1 MQAVETEVGHGFH
14 EAVWMIKLVI
24 EQVRA
29 ELHWLRQVAAELSP
43 RSRANPA
50 HVTKD
55 VVDRLCFRTLP
66 FSNLAILHGILLGS
80 KEKNG
85 DPHKTVFIHRSFLFT
100 GRSFSPAIQHL
111 IKPEIRGAMEFL
123 ASDAMQG
130 RASGSHD
137 ELLAATYLAS
147 QLREIGIEPAGDE
160 GGYIQN
166 VSGEFNFYRDGK
178 KQWNTRNVIGKLEGR
193 DEKLKDQV
201 ILLTAHMDHLGIG
214 KPVNGDNI
222 YNGADDDASGCVAV
236 LQLARAL
243 AHEKAPKRTVL
254 FVFFGSEETGG
265 QGNQYFLQ
273 HPPVPLNN
281 IVANLE
287 FEMIGRADSAVKP
300 DELWLTGF
308 DRSNLGPELAKHG
321 AKLVADPHPKQNFFQ
336 RSDNYALAKQG
347 IVAHTVSSF
356 GLHSDYHRPGD
367 DVAHI
372 DFNHMEQ
379 AIHSML
385 DPVKWLANSEF
396 KPEWVEG
403 KKP

>member
-1 MQAVETEVGHGFH
+1 MATR
-14 EAVWMIKLVI
+14 IKLSLVI
-24 EQVRA
+24 ALFCFLSVASA
-29 ELHWLRQVAAELSP
+29 EKSSTDQA
-43 RSRANPA
+43 
-50 HVTKD
+50 
-55 VVDRLCFRTLP
+55 
-66 FSNLAILHGILLGS
+66 
-80 KEKNG
+80 
-85 DPHKTVFIHRSFLFT
+85 
-100 GRSFSPAIQHL
+100 Q
-111 IKPEIRGAMEFL
+111 IRGAMEFL
-123 ASDAMQG
+123 ASDALQG

-160 GGYIQN
+160 GGYLQN
-166 VSGEFNFYRDGK
+166 VSGEFNFYREGK
-178 KQWNTRNVIGKLEGR
+178 KQWNTRNVIGRLEGR
-193 DEKLKDQV
+193 DEKMKDQV
-201 ILLTAHMDHLGIG
+201 ILLTAHMDHIGIRQ
-214 KPVNGDNI
+214 PVNGDNI

-273 HPPVPLNN
+273 RPPVPLKN

-287 FEMIGRADSAVKP
+287 FEMIGRADSAIKP

-321 AKLVADPHPKQNFFQ
+321 AKLVADPHPKENFFQ

-347 IVAHTVSSF
+347 IIAHTVSSF
-356 GLHSDYHRPGD
+356 GLHNDYHRPSD

-372 DFNHMEQ
+372 DFNHMEE

-385 DPVKWLANSEF
+385 GPVKWLADSDF

>member
-1 MQAVETEVGHGFH
+1 MAIR
-14 EAVWMIKLVI
+14 IKLLLFI
-24 EQVRA
+24 NLFCFLA
-29 ELHWLRQVAAELSP
+29 VASVQH
-43 RSRANPA
+43 SN
-50 HVTKD
+50 
-55 VVDRLCFRTLP
+55 VDQ
-66 FSNLAILHGILLGS
+66 A
-80 KEKNG
+80 
-85 DPHKTVFIHRSFLFT
+85 
-100 GRSFSPAIQHL
+100 Q
-111 IKPEIRGAMEFL
+111 IRGEMEFL

-137 ELLAATYLAS
+137 ELVAAAYLAS
-147 QLREIGIEPAGDE
+147 QLREIGIAPAGDE
-160 GGYIQN
+160 DGYIQN
-166 VSGEFNFYRDGK
+166 VSGEFNFYPEGK
-178 KQWNTRNVIGKLEGR
+178 KQWNTRNVIGRLEGR

-201 ILLTAHMDHLGIG
+201 ILLTAHMDHIG
-214 KPVNGDNI
+214 VREAVNGDSI
-222 YNGADDDASGCVAV
+222 YNGADDDASGCVAI

-265 QGNQYFLQ
+265 QGNQFFLQ
-273 HPPVPLNN
+273 HPPVPLKS

-385 DPVKWLANSEF
+385 GPVKWLANSEF

>member
-1 MQAVETEVGHGFH
+1 
-14 EAVWMIKLVI
+14 VI
-24 EQVRA
+24 R
-29 ELHWLRQVAAELSP
+29 
-43 RSRANPA
+43 
-50 HVTKD
+50 T
-55 VVDRLCFRTLP
+55 RLLLFC
-66 FSNLAILHGILLGS
+66 AILCS
-80 KEKNG
+80 VTTASTQQAS
-85 DPHKTVFIHRSFLFT
+85 DPKASTPQKHSRS
-100 GRSFSPAIQHL
+100 AAH
-111 IKPEIRGAMEFL
+111 IRGEMEFL

-130 RASGSHD
+130 RGSGTHD
-137 ELLAATYLAS
+137 ELLAATYIAS
-147 QLREIGIEPAGDE
+147 QLREIGIEPAGDN
-160 GGYIQN
+160 GGYIQD

-178 KQWNTRNVIGKLEGR
+178 KQWHTRNVIGILHGR
-193 DEKLKDQV
+193 GQKIKDQV

-214 KPVNGDNI
+214 KAVNGDDI

-243 AHEKAPKRTVL
+243 AHGKSPRRTVL

-265 QGNQYFLQ
+265 QGNGYFLE
-273 HPPVPLNN
+273 HPPVPLTN

-287 FEMIGRADSAVKP
+287 FEMIGRPDSEVKP

-321 AKLVADPHPKQNFFQ
+321 ARLVADPRPKQNFFQ
-336 RSDNYALAKQG
+336 RSDNYALAKKG

-356 GLHSDYHRPGD
+356 GLHTDYHRPSD
-367 DVAHI
+367 DVAHL
-372 DFNHMEQ
+372 DFTHMEQ

-385 DPVKWLANSEF
+385 GPVKWLANSSF

>member
-1 MQAVETEVGHGFH
+1 MATR
-14 EAVWMIKLVI
+14 IKLLLFI
-24 EQVRA
+24 TLFCFLA
-29 ELHWLRQVAAELSP
+29 VASAQKS
-43 RSRANPA
+43 STDQA
-50 HVTKD
+50 
-55 VVDRLCFRTLP
+55 
-66 FSNLAILHGILLGS
+66 
-80 KEKNG
+80 
-85 DPHKTVFIHRSFLFT
+85 
-100 GRSFSPAIQHL
+100 Q
-111 IKPEIRGAMEFL
+111 IRGEMEFL

-137 ELLAATYLAS
+137 ELVAATYLAS

-166 VSGEFNFYRDGK
+166 VSGEFNFYREGK
-178 KQWNTRNVIGKLEGR
+178 KQWNTRNVIGRLAGR
-193 DEKLKDQV
+193 DRKLKDQV
-201 ILLTAHMDHLGIG
+201 ILLTAHMDHIG
-214 KPVNGDNI
+214 VREAVNGDSI

-243 AHEKAPKRTVL
+243 AHEKAPKRTVI

-265 QGNQYFLQ
+265 QGDQYFLL
-273 HPPVPLNN
+273 HPPVPLKS

-356 GLHSDYHRPGD
+356 GLHKDYHRPGD

-372 DFNHMEQ
+372 DFNHMES

-385 DPVKWLANSEF
+385 GPVKWLANSEF
-396 KPEWVEG
+396 KPQWVEG

>member
-1 MQAVETEVGHGFH
+1 MGIRVKFVLFCTLF
-14 EAVWMIKLVI
+14 
-24 EQVRA
+24 
-29 ELHWLRQVAAELSP
+29 
-43 RSRANPA
+43 
-50 HVTKD
+50 
-55 VVDRLCFRTLP
+55 CF
-66 FSNLAILHGILLGS
+66 
-80 KEKNG
+80 
-85 DPHKTVFIHRSFLFT
+85 FT
-100 GRSFSPAIQHL
+100 GAFSQQPDVDAAQ
-111 IKPEIRGAMEFL
+111 IRGAMEFL

-147 QLREIGIEPAGDE
+147 QLREIGIEPAGDD

-166 VSGEFNFYRDGK
+166 VSGEFDFHREGK
-178 KQWNTRNVIGKLEGR
+178 KPWNTRNVIGRLPGR
-193 DEKLKDQV
+193 DKKLKDQV
-201 ILLTAHMDHLGIG
+201 ILLTAHLDHLGVRE
-214 KPVNGDNI
+214 PVNGDSI

-236 LQLARAL
+236 LQLAREL
-243 AHEKAPKRTVL
+243 ARRKAPRRTVF

-273 HPPVPLNN
+273 HPPVPLKS

-287 FEMIGRADSAVKP
+287 FEMIGRPDPAVHP

-308 DRSNLGPELAKHG
+308 ERSNLGPELAKHG
-321 AKLVADPHPKQNFFQ
+321 AKLVADPRPQQNFFQ
-336 RSDNYALAKQG
+336 RSDNFALAQKG
-347 IVAHTVSSF
+347 IVAQTVSSF
-356 GLHSDYHRPGD
+356 GLHSDYHRPSD
-367 DVAHI
+367 DVTHI

-385 DPVKWLANSEF
+385 DPVKWLANSDF

>member
-1 MQAVETEVGHGFH
+1 MATR
-14 EAVWMIKLVI
+14 IKLSLFI
-24 EQVRA
+24 A
-29 ELHWLRQVAAELSP
+29 LFCFLS
-43 RSRANPA
+43 
-50 HVTKD
+50 
-55 VVDRLCFRTLP
+55 
-66 FSNLAILHGILLGS
+66 LAS
-80 KEKNG
+80 AQKSST
-85 DPHKTVFIHRSFLFT
+85 DQ
-100 GRSFSPAIQHL
+100 AQ
-111 IKPEIRGAMEFL
+111 IRGAMEFL
-123 ASDAMQG
+123 ASDALQG

-137 ELLAATYLAS
+137 ELIAATYLAS

-166 VSGEFNFYRDGK
+166 VSGEFNFFREGK
-178 KQWNTRNVIGKLEGR
+178 KQWNTRNVIGRLEGR
-193 DEKLKDQV
+193 DEKLKEQV
-201 ILLTAHMDHLGIG
+201 ILLTAHMDHIGIG

-236 LQLARAL
+236 LQLAREL

-265 QGNQYFLQ
+265 QGDQYFLQ
-273 HPPVPLNN
+273 HSPVPIKN

-308 DRSNLGPELAKHG
+308 ERSNLGPELAKHG
-321 AKLVADPHPKQNFFQ
+321 AHLVADPHPRQNFFQ

-347 IVAHTVSSF
+347 VVAHTVSSY
-356 GLHSDYHRPGD
+356 GLHKDYHQPSD
-367 DVAHI
+367 DVPHI
-372 DFNHMEQ
+372 DFDHMEQ

-385 DPVKWLANSEF
+385 DPVKWLANSDF
-396 KPEWVEG
+396 KPEWVVG

>member
-1 MQAVETEVGHGFH
+1 
-14 EAVWMIKLVI
+14 
-24 EQVRA
+24 
-29 ELHWLRQVAAELSP
+29 
-43 RSRANPA
+43 
-50 HVTKD
+50 
-55 VVDRLCFRTLP
+55 
-66 FSNLAILHGILLGS
+66 
-80 KEKNG
+80 
-85 DPHKTVFIHRSFLFT
+85 
-100 GRSFSPAIQHL
+100 
-111 IKPEIRGAMEFL
+111 MEFL
-123 ASDAMQG
+123 ASDALQG
-130 RASGSHD
+130 RGSGSHD

-147 QLREIGIEPAGDE
+147 QLREIGIQPAGGD

-166 VSGEFNFYRDGK
+166 VSGEFDFYGEGK

-214 KPVNGDNI
+214 KPVDGDNI

-265 QGNQYFLQ
+265 QGNQYFLE
-273 HPPVPLNN
+273 HPPVPLKN

-321 AKLVADPHPKQNFFQ
+321 AKLVADPHPQQHFFQ

-347 IVAHTVSSF
+347 IIAHTVSSF
-356 GLHSDYHRPGD
+356 GLHKDYHRPSD
-367 DVAHI
+367 DIAHI
-372 DFNHMEQ
+372 DFSHMEQ

-385 DPVKWLANSEF
+385 RPVNGWQIPNSSRSGWRERSLELLPY
-396 KPEWVEG
+396 PERSEEAL
-403 KKP
+403 

>member
-1 MQAVETEVGHGFH
+1 MAKRVNLSLFITLFC
-14 EAVWMIKLVI
+14 L
-24 EQVRA
+24 
-29 ELHWLRQVAAELSP
+29 LTAASAQK
-43 RSRANPA
+43 SS
-50 HVTKD
+50 TD
-55 VVDRLCFRTLP
+55 QD
-66 FSNLAILHGILLGS
+66 
-80 KEKNG
+80 
-85 DPHKTVFIHRSFLFT
+85 
-100 GRSFSPAIQHL
+100 Q
-111 IKPEIRGAMEFL
+111 IRGAMEFL

-147 QLREIGIEPAGDE
+147 QLREIGIEPAGDA

-166 VSGEFNFYRDGK
+166 VSGEFNFYREGK
-178 KQWNTRNVIGKLEGR
+178 KQWSTRNVIGRLEGR
-193 DEKLKDQV
+193 DEKMKDQV
-201 ILLTAHMDHLGIG
+201 ILLSAHMDHIGIG
-214 KPVNGDNI
+214 KPVDGDNI

-243 AHEKAPKRTVL
+243 VHEKTPKRTVL

-265 QGNQYFLQ
+265 QGDQYFLQ
-273 HPPVPLNN
+273 HPPVPLKS

-308 DRSNLGPELAKHG
+308 NRSNLGPELAKHG
-321 AKLVADPHPKQNFFQ
+321 AKLVADPHPQEHFFQ

-347 IVAHTVSSF
+347 VVAQTVSSF

-372 DFNHMEQ
+372 DFAHMEQ

-385 DPVKWLANSEF
+385 EPVKWLANSEF